1 MYAGVRW
8 SLYPFINLNKL
19 KPLVDVGGRL
29 QPTVRQTPPPPA
41 YQGRIF
47 MFRRVWFIITAIVV
61 FAALQ
66 CAQAQA
72 QTFSVAG

>member
-41 YQGRIF
+41 PTISAVGTR
-47 MFRRVWFIITAIVV
+47 
-61 FAALQ
+61 
-66 CAQAQA
+66 
-72 QTFSVAG
+72 